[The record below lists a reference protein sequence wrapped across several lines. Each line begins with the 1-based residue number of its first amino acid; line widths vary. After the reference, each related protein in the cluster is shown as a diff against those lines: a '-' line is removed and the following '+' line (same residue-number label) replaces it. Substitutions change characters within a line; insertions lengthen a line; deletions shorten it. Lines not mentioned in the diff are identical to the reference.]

1 MLSHFFPPKIGEFL
15 SSGPEGGI
23 FKPWQEFY
31 FVTLT
36 LKSHANFGIT
46 LNAAF
51 HISLP
56 KIGQFLLT
64 WWKGSKFEILL
75 LSFVWKENWL
85 NQKTITGVLFC
96 DTEEPCKLWDNTEC
110 CFPYK
115 PPPKKNWSISFDRAK
130 RVQIWDFISLFSLKG
145 KLLKPKNLD
154 RSFILWHWRAMESME
169 ENRILLFKSVHQ
181 SPPPLHPPPLP
192 TKKKKIDQ
200 FLSSGR
206 KVPKFHI
213 LLLDFVWKE
222 NCLNQKTFTRV
233 LLGDT
238 KELWKVWAKTKCW
251 FPNQHPKNW
260 SICFQLPKRVQIST
274 FSGFFCLKG
283 TLLQPKTLTQV
294 LVSDTEGLWKVWA
307 KTEC

>member
-1 MLSHFFPPKIGEFL
+1 MVNFFWPGEKGPNLRFYCFLLYEKKIGWTK
-15 SSGPEGGI
+15 
-23 FKPWQEFY
+23 KPSQEFY
-31 FVTLT
+31 FVTL
-36 LKSHANFGIT
+36 KNHANFGIT

-51 HISLP
+51 HIISP
-56 KIGQFLLT
+56 KNIGQFILT
-64 WWKGSKFEILL
+64 GWKGSKFEILFL
-75 LSFVWKENWL
+75 CLVWKVNYL
-85 NQKTITGVLFC
+85 NQKTLTGVLFC
-96 DTEEPCKLWDNTEC
+96 DTEEPWKVWRKTES
-110 CFPYK
+110 CFLNQSTKAPS
-115 PPPKKNWSISFDRAK
+115 PPS
-130 RVQIWDFISLFSLKG
+130 
-145 KLLKPKNLD
+145 
-154 RSFILWHWRAMESME
+154 
-169 ENRILLFKSVHQ
+169 
-181 SPPPLHPPPLP
+181 SPPPNK
-192 TKKKKIDQ
+192 KKKKIDQ

-238 KELWKVWAKTKCW
+238 KELWKVWDKTKCW

-283 TLLQPKTLTQV
+283 TLLEPKTLTQV
-294 LVSDTEGLWKVWA
+294 LVSETEGLWKVWA

>member
-1 MLSHFFPPKIGEFL
+1 MVNFFWPGEKGPNLRFYCFLLYEKKIGWTK
-15 SSGPEGGI
+15 
-23 FKPWQEFY
+23 KPSQEFY
-31 FVTLT
+31 FVTL
-36 LKSHANFGIT
+36 KNHANFGIT

-51 HISLP
+51 HIS
-56 KIGQFLLT
+56 
-64 WWKGSKFEILL
+64 
-75 LSFVWKENWL
+75 
-85 NQKTITGVLFC
+85 
-96 DTEEPCKLWDNTEC
+96 
-110 CFPYK
+110 
-115 PPPKKNWSISFDRAK
+115 PPPKKNWSISFDRTK

-238 KELWKVWAKTKCW
+238 KELWKVWTKTKCW